1 MAPPFVIPDSL
12 KELEEESMPDED
24 DRLCAHDVIQI
35 EALSPSEIDELVKG
49 VAFDLADKELFCV
62 EEQSVFD
69 QIYSLVKGFSCLEPA
84 AKGNLIESLRSNFSV
99 LLPNITSLSR
109 SSPSRSDGQSLQE
122 RINSH
127 RNALKIYTYFLQTII
142 IAEELQPDPQPQPRT
157 NNAKGK
163 NSRKKHVPQAW
174 NWESHRSKIISIL
187 ATAVETDL
195 KQLYGQS
202 DPEENF
208 LAFVAKGAFAMLE
221 NPALLKDKDTKDDL
235 CRIIG
240 ACATKYHYTMQ
251 SSASILH
258 LIHKYEFLP
267 QHIADAVAQAEKKYA
282 DGSLAISLI
291 REIGRMNPKDYARDA
306 SGAENVGRFLV
317 ELADRLPK
325 LMSTNIG
332 MLMPHFGGESY
343 KIRSSLV
350 GVFGKLIA
358 KAFKDTDSNSSSGT
372 HRLRSKQAMLD
383 VLVDRC
389 RDVSA
394 YTRSRV
400 LQTWGELCEEHAVSM
415 GLWNQVSE
423 IAAGRLEDKSAMVRK
438 SALNLLTTL
447 LQYNPF
453 GPQLRTSTFE
463 ATLEKYKE
471 KLDGMSPPSTSTSNE
486 VNGVVVKTES
496 SENEEGDHDNVSS
509 GDAAEENPSL
519 EENVEIVE
527 NYVDSGPSQNNVE
540 DSGPSQVES
549 QMDINDRTPDVGSL
563 EQTRALVASLEAGV
577 RFAKC
582 MSSTMPVLVQ
592 LLASPMATDVEH
604 GIQFLM
610 RCRQFQIDG
619 AESCLRKMLPL
630 AFSQEKSIYEAV
642 EGAFISIYIKKNSME
657 TAANLINI
665 TIDASIGDL
674 AALEH
679 IITALV
685 TKGDITSGTISAL
698 WDFFTFNVNGV
709 TAEQSRGALSV
720 LCMAAKSSPKVLSS
734 RLLNIIDIGFGRWAK
749 EEPLLARTA
758 CIALQRLSVEDRD
771 SLFSVNRRV
780 FNVLQSLIIGPGLPE
795 QSWYAASEQA
805 INAIYA
811 LHPMPEMF
819 LSDVIRKFHGS
830 VFGQTEALEQLVSH
844 VEKEEDAASL
854 LNDPLSVHVT
864 KLSRYMFVVSHVA
877 MKHLVYIES
886 CVRKVRKQKADKER
900 AAAES
905 QAAKL
910 DDIDATQ
917 SSDKASEENNINAEL
932 GVSASE
938 DARLDLLAEKAEKEI
953 VSGRQNQKF
962 IIGVCAPVI
971 AKLCRNFTL
980 LQQFPGLQASAMLA
994 LCKLMVVD
1002 AEFCDAN
1009 LQLLFTVAQNAV
1021 SESVRSN
1028 CTIALGDLA
1037 VRFPNLLDPW
1047 TENMYARLNDQ
1058 ALSVRKNAVLVL
1070 SHLILND
1077 MMKVKGYISE
1087 MALHLEDE
1095 DLRISNLVKL
1105 FFHELSKKGNNP
1117 IYNLLPDILSRLSR
1131 QNISK
1136 EMFCN
1141 IMQVLIGSIK
1151 KDKQMEGLIEKL
1163 CHRFSGITDKKQW
1176 VDIAYCLSQ
1185 LTYTEKGY
1193 KKLAD
1198 LFKSYE
1204 HALSED
1210 AVIEY
1215 FKSITNKAKKFA
1227 KPELKSS
1234 VEDFEE
1240 KLIKCHEERKEQER
1254 TMQNAMA
1261 HHQKVAGPMEPGN
1274 SNLEETSCVTECEA
1288 QEEGFVQED
1297 KVDES
1302 RPQEST
1308 RDDVGDVETDN
1319 LVACKSADVS
1329 DSRNREGESKMN
1341 TETSPIAA
1349 KSCRKGR
1356 SREKLKK
1363 GLKLEVLIN
1372 TDEDNSHAIDS
1383 QMSPTSVQPETVNH
1397 DENLSSTISSQDTRG
1412 EVELDPRGII
1422 HDPADRSEITPL
1434 HSESVEIV
1442 GKGMS
1447 RRKKPTSLKVVTE
1460 EPEGTVMDEE
1470 KENKSGQVPQTPS
1483 TRSVRRTR
1491 QKDKCQVPPPSNR
1504 SLRKR

>member
-12 KELEEESMPDED
+12 RDLEEEEIPDED

-35 EALSPSEIDELVKG
+35 ETLSPSEIDELVKG

-62 EEQSVFD
+62 EEQNVFD
-69 QIYSLVKGFSCLEPA
+69 QIYSLVRGFSCLEPA

-99 LLPNITSLSR
+99 LLPNIASLSR
-109 SSPSRSDGQSLQE
+109 SSPSHPDGQSLQE

-142 IAEELQPDPQPQPRT
+142 LAEESQPESQPQPRT

-163 NSRKKHVPQAW
+163 SSRKKHVPQSW
-174 NWESHRSKIISIL
+174 NWEAQRSKIISIL

-221 NPALLKDKDTKDDL
+221 NPALLKDKDTKDAL

-317 ELADRLPK
+317 ELADRSPK
-325 LMSTNIG
+325 LMSTNVG

-383 VLVDRC
+383 VLLDRC

-423 IAAGRLEDKSAMVRK
+423 IAAGRLEDKSAVVRK

-471 KLDGMSPPSTSTSNE
+471 KLDGMFPPSNSNSNE
-486 VNGVVVKTES
+486 VNDVVVKTES
-496 SENEEGDHDNVSS
+496 PENEEGDGDNDSNGS
-509 GDAAEENPSL
+509 ATEENPSL
-519 EENVEIVE
+519 EENVEMVE
-527 NYVDSGPSQNNVE
+527 NCVVDVGPSQSNVE
-540 DSGPSQVES
+540 DSGPSQVEN
-549 QMDINDRTPDVGSL
+549 QVDINDRTPDVGSL

-582 MSSTMPVLVQ
+582 MSSTMPILVQ
-592 LLASPMATDVEH
+592 LLASPIATDVEH

-619 AESCLRKMLPL
+619 AETCLRKMLPL
-630 AFSQEKSIYEAV
+630 AFSQEKAIYDAV

-679 IITALV
+679 IVTALV

-758 CIALQRLSVEDRD
+758 CIALQRLSVEDRE
-771 SLFSVNRRV
+771 SLVSVNRRV
-780 FNVLQSLIIGPGLPE
+780 FNVLQSLTIGPGLPE
-795 QSWYAASEQA
+795 QSWYAAAEQA

-819 LSDVIRKFHGS
+819 LADVIRKFHGS
-830 VFGQTEALEQLVSH
+830 VFGQTEAPEQVVPH
-844 VEKEEDAASL
+844 VENEEDVASL
-854 LNDPLSVHVT
+854 PNGPLSVQVT

-917 SSDKASEENNINAEL
+917 SSEKASEENNINAEL

-953 VSGRQNQKF
+953 VSGNQNQKF

-1037 VRFPNLLDPW
+1037 VRFPNLMDPW

-1087 MALHLEDE
+1087 MALRLEDE

-1117 IYNLLPDILSRLSR
+1117 VYNLLPDILSRLSR
-1131 QNISK
+1131 QNISQ

-1163 CHRFSGITDKKQW
+1163 CHRFSGITDKKQC

-1193 KKLAD
+1193 KKLVD

-1234 VEDFEE
+1234 IEDFEE
-1240 KLIKCHEERKEQER
+1240 KLAKCHEERKEQER

-1261 HHQKVAGPMEPGN
+1261 HQQKVAGPMESEN

-1288 QEEGFVQED
+1288 QEGLLQED

-1302 RPQEST
+1302 RSQERT
-1308 RDDVGDVETDN
+1308 RNAVGDVETDN
-1319 LVACKSADVS
+1319 LAACEPADVS
-1329 DSRNREGESKMN
+1329 DSGNKEVESNMN
-1341 TETSPIAA
+1341 IETSPIAT

-1363 GLKLEVLIN
+1363 SLKLEVLTT
-1372 TDEDNSHAIDS
+1372 TDEDNSHAMDS
-1383 QMSPTSVQPETVNH
+1383 QTSPARVRPERLIPNENSSVTF
-1397 DENLSSTISSQDTRG
+1397 SSQDRGG
-1412 EVELDPRGII
+1412 EVESDPRGII
-1422 HDPADRSEITPL
+1422 YDPTDRSEITPL
-1434 HSESVEIV
+1434 DTESVEMV

-1447 RRKKPTSLKVVTE
+1447 RRKKATSFKIVSE
-1460 EPEGTVMDEE
+1460 EPEGTLIDEE
-1470 KENKSGQVPQTPS
+1470 KENKSRQVPQTPL
-1483 TRSVRRTR
+1483 TRSVRKTR
-1491 QKDKCQVPPPSNR
+1491 QKDKVPPPSTR

>member
-1 MAPPFVIPDSL
+1 MAPPFVIPDTL
-12 KELEEESMPDED
+12 RDLEEEAMPDED
-24 DRLCAHDVIQI
+24 ERLCAHDVIQI

-62 EEQSVFD
+62 EEQNVFD
-69 QIYSLVKGFSCLEPA
+69 QIYSLVKGFSCLESA

-109 SSPSRSDGQSLQE
+109 SSPSHSDGQSIQE

-142 IAEELQPDPQPQPRT
+142 LEEESQPESQART
-157 NNAKGK
+157 TNAKGK
-163 NSRKKHVPQAW
+163 NSRKKHVPQSW
-174 NWESHRSKIISIL
+174 NWEAQRSKIISIL

-221 NPALLKDKDTKDDL
+221 NPALLKEKDTKDAL
-235 CRIIG
+235 CKIIG

-383 VLVDRC
+383 VLLDRC

-423 IAAGRLEDKSAMVRK
+423 IAAGRLEDKSAVVRK

-471 KLDGMSPPSTSTSNE
+471 KLDGMCPPSTSNSNE

-496 SENEEGDHDNVSS
+496 KENEEVDGDNDSNGNVS
-509 GDAAEENPSL
+509 EENPSL
-519 EENVEIVE
+519 EENVEMVE
-527 NYVDSGPSQNNVE
+527 NDVVDSGPYQDNVG
-540 DSGPSQVES
+540 DSGPSQVEN
-549 QMDINDRTPDVGSL
+549 QVDINDRTPDVGSL

-582 MSSTMPVLVQ
+582 MASTMPILVQ

-619 AESCLRKMLPL
+619 AEACLRKMLPL
-630 AFSQEKSIYEAV
+630 AFSQERAIYEAV

-665 TIDASIGDL
+665 TMDASIGDL

-679 IITALV
+679 IVTALV

-749 EEPLLARTA
+749 EEPLLSRTA
-758 CIALQRLSVEDRD
+758 CIALQRLSIEDRD
-771 SLFSVNRRV
+771 SLVSVNRRV
-780 FNVLQSLIIGPGLPE
+780 FNVLQSLIIGTGLPE
-795 QSWYAASEQA
+795 QSWYAAAEQA

-819 LSDVIRKFHGS
+819 LADVIRKFHGN
-830 VFGQTEALEQLVSH
+830 VFGQTEAVEQVASH
-844 VEKEEDAASL
+844 VENEEFAASL
-854 LNDPLSVHVT
+854 PNGSLSVQVT
-864 KLSRYMFVVSHVA
+864 KLSRYLFVVSHVA

-910 DDIDATQ
+910 DDIDSTQ
-917 SSDKASEENNINAEL
+917 SSEKASEDNNINAEL

-953 VSGRQNQKF
+953 VSGRQNTKF

-1087 MALHLEDE
+1087 MALRLEDE

-1131 QNISK
+1131 QNISQ

-1163 CHRFSGITDKKQW
+1163 CHRFSGITDKKHW

-1185 LTYTEKGY
+1185 LTYTEKGF

-1234 VEDFEE
+1234 IEDFEE
-1240 KLIKCHEERKEQER
+1240 KLLKCHEERKEQER

-1261 HHQKVAGPMEPGN
+1261 HQQKVAGPMESEN
-1274 SNLEETSCVTECEA
+1274 SNSEEISSVTECETQEAGFA
-1288 QEEGFVQED
+1288 QKD

-1302 RPQEST
+1302 RSLEST
-1308 RDDVGDVETDN
+1308 RAAVGDVETGN
-1319 LVACKSADVS
+1319 LAACKPADVS
-1329 DSRNREGESKMN
+1329 DSRVGEDESNMN
-1341 TETSPIAA
+1341 IETSTIGA

-1363 GLKLEVLIN
+1363 GLKLEGLTGTN
-1372 TDEDNSHAIDS
+1372 EDNPHAMDS
-1383 QMSPTSVQPETVNH
+1383 QISPASVRPEMVLP
-1397 DENLSSTISSQDTRG
+1397 DENSSVTISSQDGRG
-1412 EVELDPRGII
+1412 EVESEPRGII
-1422 HDPADRSEITPL
+1422 YDPADRSEITPL
-1434 HSESVEIV
+1434 HAESVEMV

-1447 RRKKPTSLKVVTE
+1447 RRKKATSLKIVTE
-1460 EPEGTVMDEE
+1460 EPEGTVIDEE
-1470 KENKSGQVPQTPS
+1470 KENKSRQVPETPS
-1483 TRSVRRTR
+1483 SRSVRSTR
-1491 QKDKCQVPPPSNR
+1491 QKDKVPASTR